1 VVIHED
7 VSKRLGIVL
16 VAVAIALLAIWG
28 VSSHRHASTSTSTS
42 TSTSDLPI
50 SGGPRPEARSPK
62 IPQQSLV
69 KISGHVREQADGS
82 PIDNAE
88 VVVRGA
94 GQSTVHTRS
103 DGAFAIEVAPGAYRV
118 AVRAGGVLTVEQED
132 HERLDAGAAAALV
145 GAPDDTLMP
154 LVDATSDVAN
164 LELVL
169 PRDATIAGWVT
180 DRDGR
185 RIAHAIVRARN
196 DGNTRPA
203 FGSDVAE
210 TDGNGNYTLR
220 VAPGK
225 YRLQAAAPGFAG
237 TPIIEIVARAR
248 ATATLALVLK
258 RGCEIRGRVVR
269 SDGAPS
275 SDGAIERRAGDSDF
289 SFGPAG
295 RIEPDGTFRWTTLE
309 DGEVWLRAWPWK
321 SAPTEARSFECEDGA
336 RFGDVVLHTANR
348 APSLRGTIS
357 DATGAPVP
365 FAFLDVEALDPM
377 LPSQQ
382 ERGDAEGRWEVYD
395 LPPGRYQIK
404 TAAAARGIAVTT
416 VALPRD
422 EVVSLQLAGTS
433 RIEGATTALANGT
446 IEITFDACFDAL
458 DLARRPMPIP
468 HEPRLV
474 AVTGGRFAID
484 EAPACD
490 LLFTA
495 RWRDQKVAT
504 RVAVSPATTAHVEL
518 ALGRLRDKTVRGVV
532 RDREGNPLANVRVSA
547 VFEGRDAAATT
558 DDAGRYTLHSF
569 AGAQLVA
576 SDGRRTGNATVG
588 RANVSEEQ
596 VDVVL
601 SND

>member
-1 VVIHED
+1 M
-7 VSKRLGIVL
+7 SP
-16 VAVAIALLAIWG
+16 
-28 VSSHRHASTSTSTS
+28 SPSASTSPST
-42 TSTSDLPI
+42 TDVPI
-50 SGGPRPEARSPK
+50 SGGPRPEARGPK
-62 IPQQSLV
+62 ISQPALV
-69 KISGHVREQADGS
+69 TIAGHVRDQSDGS
-82 PIDNAE
+82 PVADAE

-94 GQSTVHTRS
+94 TGEGTTHTHG
-103 DGAFAIEVAPGAYRV
+103 DGAFAIEVVPGAYRV
-118 AVRAGGVLTVEQED
+118 GVRTGGVLTVEQED
-132 HERLDAGAAAALV
+132 HERLDGGAAAALV

-154 LVDATSDVAN
+154 LVDATSNVAN

-169 PRDATIAGWVT
+169 PREATIAGWVT

-203 FGSDVAE
+203 FGTDVAE

-237 TPIIEIVARAR
+237 TSPSEIVAHAR

-269 SDGAPS
+269 ADGTAS
-275 SDGAIERRAGDSDF
+275 VDGAIERRTGDSDL

-295 RIEPDGTFRWTTLE
+295 RIAPDGTFRWSTLD

-336 RFGDVVLHTANR
+336 RFTDVVMRVASR
-348 APSLRGTIS
+348 AASLRGTIT
-357 DATGAPVP
+357 DAAGAPVP
-365 FAFLDVEALDPM
+365 FAFLDVEALDPL

-395 LPPGRYQIK
+395 LPAGRYQIK
-404 TAAAARGIAVTT
+404 ATAAARGIAVTT

-422 EVVSLQLAGTS
+422 EVVALQLGGTG
-433 RIEGATTALANGT
+433 RIEGTTTALANGT
-446 IEITFDACFDAL
+446 IEDTLDACFDAL
-458 DLARRPMPIP
+458 DLARRPMPIA

-484 EAPACD
+484 DAPACD

-504 RVAVSPATTAHVEL
+504 RVAVPPAKTAHVEL
-518 ALGRLRDKTVRGVV
+518 ALGGLRDKTVRGVV
-532 RDREGNPLANVRVSA
+532 RDRDGNPVANARVSA
-547 VFEGRDAAATT
+547 IFEGRDAAATT

-576 SDGRRTGNATVG
+576 SDGRRTGNAVVG
-588 RANVSEEQ
+588 RANIAEEQ
-596 VDVVL
+596 VDVVIG
-601 SND
+601 DQ